1 MEDGNLMKAVGAASG
16 ASGLTVIQSNIKS
29 DVISI
34 PKVQHIQKN
43 REKNY
48 ENWSSVPELPLLIGF
63 YYNLYLIEFIIL
75 FIGVFYRRK
84 GR

>member
-1 MEDGNLMKAVGAASG
+1 MEDGNLLKAVGAASG
-16 ASGLTVIQSNIKS
+16 ASGLTVVQSNIKS
-29 DVISI
+29 DVISV

-48 ENWSSVPELPLLIGF
+48 ENWSPVPELPLLIGF
-63 YYNLYLIEFIIL
+63 YYNLYIIEFIVL
-75 FIGVFYRRK
+75 FICIFYRCK